1 MHCRWLGWAGV
12 EVEHDGVRIVID
24 LLEDAA
30 ALYAMLGDAAS
41 GVSLPELAE
50 PSGPAAAALV
60 SHLHRDH
67 ADAPAIART
76 LSGGAP
82 VLAPAGP
89 TEDAGVRQAV
99 AELAA
104 EGLEPR
110 ELVAGDSVVVGPF
123 TITALPAVDGT
134 GLPQVSWAVAADG
147 RRIVHCGDT
156 LFHGWWWQAAPFD
169 AAFLPING
177 AVVNFPWLQP
187 PSPLPAAMTPEEA
200 AVAAQALGASA
211 AVPMHFGGFDLDPY
225 YRSIPDALE
234 RFTAAAPELAAPLE
248 VGETLEL

>member
-1 MHCRWLGWAGV
+1 MRCRWLGWAGV
-12 EVEHDGVRIVID
+12 EVEHGDVRIVID
-24 LLEDAA
+24 LLGDPA
-30 ALYAMLGDAAS
+30 ALYAMLGNAAAA
-41 GVSLPELAE
+41 VTLPPLVD

-67 ADAPAIART
+67 TDAPAIART
-76 LSGGAP
+76 LADGAP
-82 VLAPAGP
+82 VFAPAGP
-89 TEDAGVRQAV
+89 KDDAGVRQAV
-99 AELAA
+99 TELAA
-104 EGLEPR
+104 EGLELR
-110 ELVAGDSVVVGPF
+110 ELAAGDRVEVGPF

-147 RRIVHCGDT
+147 HRIVHCGDT

-200 AVAAQALGASA
+200 AVAARALGAHT
-211 AVPMHFGGFDLDPY
+211 AVPMHFGAFDLEPY

-234 RFTAAAPELAAPLE
+234 RFTAAAPELAMPLE
-248 VGETLEL
+248 VGGTLEV